1 MDETALLQLL
11 ALLLQTVLIIMPMHL
26 TSFEYLRLL
35 SLEYCHFSPHFR
47 MMPPQRFFA
56 SCMIFYPLDLHLCSD
71 LFDNVPWPGG
81 GGVPQVSPGLEAAI
95 SILLCPPTNR
105 VRYMLKKGSVALRLA
120 QGWKVLSMFFFV
132 HKFHT
137 KCDICKSCTLVSC
150 TMYKVATVDLHMLDL
165 C

>member
-95 SILLCPPTNR
+95 SILLCPPTNH
-105 VRYMLKKGSVALRLA
+105 VHHTGVPILVCAIYAEEGKCGPQVSPGMEGVIY
-120 QGWKVLSMFFFV
+120 VLL
-132 HKFHT
+132 
-137 KCDICKSCTLVSC
+137 CTQLPYQ
-150 TMYKVATVDLHMLDL
+150 M
-165 C
+165 

>member
-95 SILLCPPTNR
+95 SILLCPPTNH
-105 VRYMLKKGSVALRLA
+105 VHHTGVPILVCAIYAEEGKCGPQVSPGMEAVIY
-120 QGWKVLSMFFFV
+120 VLL
-132 HKFHT
+132 
-137 KCDICKSCTLVSC
+137 CTQIPYQ
-150 TMYKVATVDLHMLDL
+150 M
-165 C
+165 

>member
-95 SILLCPPTNR
+95 SILLCPPTNH
-105 VRYMLKKGSVALRLA
+105 VYHTCVPILGCAIYAEEGKCGPQVSPGMEGVIY
-120 QGWKVLSMFFFV
+120 VLL
-132 HKFHT
+132 
-137 KCDICKSCTLVSC
+137 CTQIPYQ
-150 TMYKVATVDLHMLDL
+150 M
-165 C
+165 

>member
-95 SILLCPPTNR
+95 SILLCPPTNH
-105 VRYMLKKGSVALRLA
+105 VHHTGVPILVCAIYAE
-120 QGWKVLSMFFFV
+120 QGKCGPQVSPGMEGVIYVLL
-132 HKFHT
+132 
-137 KCDICKSCTLVSC
+137 CTQIPYQ
-150 TMYKVATVDLHMLDL
+150 M
-165 C
+165 